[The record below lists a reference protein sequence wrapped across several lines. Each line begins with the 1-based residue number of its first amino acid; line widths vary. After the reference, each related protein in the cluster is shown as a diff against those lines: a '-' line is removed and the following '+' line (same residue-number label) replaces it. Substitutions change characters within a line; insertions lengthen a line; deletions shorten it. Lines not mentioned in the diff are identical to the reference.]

1 MQQEMITSLVALGAT
16 VVGNV
21 GLIWW
26 KWNDPAVLAKVAAY
40 KQHNEIGD

>member
-1 MQQEMITSLVALGAT
+1 MITSLVALAAT

-26 KWNDPAVLAKVAAY
+26 KWNDPVVLARVAKY
-40 KQHNEIGD
+40 HEDNDT